1 MTCHINFKHDAGD
14 PKGSPQRMRSIAH
27 ANQGG
32 GGFDRLAE
40 TPWKER
46 GLLKD

>member
-1 MTCHINFKHDAGD
+1 MTLGIQKD
-14 PKGSPQRMRSIAH
+14 PQRMRSIAH

-32 GGFDRLAE
+32 GFDLGLAK

-46 GLLKD
+46 GLLRD